1 LALPVLEINRYK
13 MTEHGLNTI
22 ERVVSESPTDRR
34 RSRETKNHHEDAT
47 CRREPNA
54 WNEISSVRLLRAWWA
69 EKAARRSAICPSK
82 VERFL
87 HQNSIPIDAR
97 LAVAKQVLRWAK
109 DLEEEHLIEL
119 VEYIEA
125 LG

>member
-1 LALPVLEINRYK
+1 MLEINRYK

-22 ERVVSESPTDRR
+22 ERVVSELPTDRR
-34 RSRETKNHHEDAT
+34 RNGETKNHHEDAT
-47 CRREPNA
+47 CGREPNA

-69 EKAARRSAICPSK
+69 ETLARRSRMYPSK
-82 VERFL
+82 VEKFL
-87 HQNSIPIDAR
+87 QQKSVSMDAR

-109 DLEEEHLIEL
+109 DLEEEHLSEL
-119 VEYIEA
+119 VEYMDS